1 MLVRVAW
8 PALSDQTS
16 RMTTPLAP
24 SGGQVPADPELHT
37 VRYAFDAAF
46 LRFRQ
51 ATDDDSWMAELS
63 NMLHHLYRLRMLC
76 IGRLPGFEQQI
87 EPSLKH
93 ERGASWARNAD
104 THQLYRVASEKLA
117 PVYSNTYGAVYG
129 ELLWRARV
137 EIPLAPDKHGRYLD
151 YQTDLEGKAI
161 PDTMRAA
168 FDAMAALV

>member
-1 MLVRVAW
+1 MYEH
-8 PALSDQTS
+8 T
-16 RMTTPLAP
+16 LAP
-24 SGGQVPADPELHT
+24 SGGQAPVDPELHT
-37 VRYAFDAAF
+37 VSYAFDAAF

-76 IGRLPGFEQQI
+76 IDRLPGFEQQI

-104 THQLYRVASEKLA
+104 THQLFRVASDKLA

-129 ELLWRARV
+129 ELLWRPRV

-151 YQTDLEGKAI
+151 YETDLEGKAI

-168 FDAMAALV
+168 FDAMAALI

>member
-1 MLVRVAW
+1 M
-8 PALSDQTS
+8 S
-16 RMTTPLAP
+16 TPLAP
-24 SGGQVPADPELHT
+24 SDGQAPVDPELRT
-37 VRYAFDAAF
+37 VSYAFGAAF

-76 IGRLPGFEQQI
+76 IDRLPGFEQQI

-104 THQLYRVASEKLA
+104 THQLFRIASGKLA

-129 ELLWRARV
+129 ELLWRPRV
-137 EIPLAPDKHGRYLD
+137 EIPLAPDKHDRYLD
-151 YQTDLEGKAI
+151 YETDLEGKVI